1 MGVQKAPGLTY
12 FTPLGA
18 VLATLGTV
26 LNTDVTTDEPPQPS
40 TSFLTR
46 PYSL

>member
-12 FTPLGA
+12 FTVLGA
-18 VLATLGTV
+18 EVVTLETV
-26 LNTDVTTDEPPQPS
+26 LGIDVATEDPPQPS
-40 TSFLTR
+40 TIFLTR